1 MKLRLIVLVLSLLAF
16 LSAATGGYLY
26 YVSLKKSAFAE
37 AERQAVNRVEIIQK
51 NLTAF
56 LAENVRPVRVLAGMP
71 VLAEMLTAE
80 DVPAGA
86 AETLLDRFQQA
97 LGVDVCYLMNRQG
110 VTVASSN
117 RHESDS
123 FVGKNF
129 AFRPYFQRAIAGHPA
144 SYLALGVTSGKR
156 GVYSSH
162 PVVDSGGK
170 IVGVVVIKASLAQVE
185 KELGSE
191 NNEIVLVTDPHGLV
205 FIANQPQW
213 LYHLLWKCTAREK
226 AILLDSLQFG
236 RGPWPWMGI
245 TPKGKKFAV
254 DGRGKTYLLH
264 RMALDGY
271 PGWEVVHLRSLKAI
285 SRIVSDPLVRVTGPT
300 VLTLCVLVGLSVFF
314 LYRKANQEIIQRKTV
329 EQALRESEERYRTI
343 YHHTPAMLHS
353 INAEGCLVSV
363 SDHWLEALGYERE
376 EVVGRPLADFLS
388 PKSRRYALE
397 QVIPEFFKSGYCK
410 DIPYQFVKKDG
421 RSMDVLLSAIG
432 DRNQGGEITR
442 SLAVSI
448 DITERKR
455 AEEELQKAKE
465 ELSRYS
471 HDLERQVKKR
481 TGEIAGILK
490 YTPAVVYIK
499 DRDGRYLLV
508 NSRYE
513 ELFGVKNEEVRGQT
527 DYDVLP
533 REVADQFRTHDRQV
547 LDQRRPVQVVERIS
561 QDDGLHTYLST
572 KFPVYDE
579 TGVSSGVCGIATDI
593 TELKKAQDQLRR
605 LSASIMAGQEKER
618 SAIARG
624 LHDELGQMLTA
635 FRLDTVWLEERL
647 RQKDPQ
653 AAQRALAM
661 SGLIDKTIDEVR
673 SIALRLRPGI
683 LDDLG
688 LVDALEWY
696 AADFER
702 RTGIA
707 CAFKRDEIPPISG
720 ELATAAYRI
729 AQEAL
734 TNVARHADADQATLA
749 LSLYEGVLT
758 LTIHDDGRGFEP
770 RDLSESKGLGV
781 AGMRERAVLVGGL
794 LEVKS
799 KPDQGTMIIFTAM
812 HPQVEKR
819 LS

>member
-1 MKLRLIVLVLSLLAF
+1 MKLRLIFLVLSLLAF

-51 NLTAF
+51 NLSAF

-71 VLAEMLTAE
+71 ALAEILSTE
-80 DVPAGA
+80 DHNTVAVEA
-86 AETLLDRFQQA
+86 LLDRFNQA
-97 LGVDVCYLMNRQG
+97 LGADVCYLMNRQG

-117 RHESDS
+117 RDESDS

-129 AFRPYFQRAIAGHPA
+129 AFRPYFQQAVTGHPA
-144 SYLALGVTSGKR
+144 TYLALGVTSGKR
-156 GVYSSH
+156 GAYSSH
-162 PVVDSGGK
+162 PVVDSAGK
-170 IVGVVVIKASLAQVE
+170 IVGVAVVKASLAQVE
-185 KELGSE
+185 KELGSGSD
-191 NNEIVLVTDPHGLV
+191 EIVLVIDPHGLV

-213 LYHLLWKCTAREK
+213 LYHFLWKRSAGEK
-226 AILLDSLQFG
+226 ATLLDSLQFG
-236 RGPWPWMGI
+236 RGPWPWMGMS
-245 TPKGKKFAV
+245 PEGEKFAV
-254 DGRGKTYLLH
+254 DGHGETYLLN
-264 RMALDGY
+264 RMNLDHH
-271 PGWEVVHLRSLKAI
+271 PGWQVVHLRSLKAI
-285 SRIVSDPLVRVTGPT
+285 SRIVSDPLLRVTGPT
-300 VLTLCVLVGLSVFF
+300 VLTLCILVALSVFL
-314 LYRKANQEIIQRKTV
+314 LYRKASQEIVQRKTV
-329 EQALRESEERYRTI
+329 EQALRESEERYRSI

-376 EVVGRPLADFLS
+376 KVVGRPLADFLS
-388 PKSRRYALE
+388 SESRRYAVE
-397 QVIPEFFKSGYCK
+397 RVIPEFFNSGYCK
-410 DIPYQFVKKDG
+410 DIAYQFVKKDG
-421 RSMDVLLSAIG
+421 RTMDVLLSAIG
-432 DRNQGGEITR
+432 DRNQDGKVTR

-455 AEEELQKAKE
+455 AEEGLQKAKE

-471 HDLERQVKKR
+471 RDLERQVKKR
-481 TGEIAGILK
+481 TEEIAGILK

-508 NSRYE
+508 NTRYE

-547 LDQRRPVQVVERIS
+547 LNQGHPAQMVERIL
-561 QDDGLHTYLST
+561 QDDGLHTYLSI

-579 TGVSSGVCGIATDI
+579 TGAPSGVCGIATDI

-605 LSASIMAGQEKER
+605 LSGSIMASQEKER

-624 LHDELGQMLTA
+624 LHDELGQVLTA

-647 RQKDPQ
+647 RQTDPL
-653 AAQRALAM
+653 AAQRASAM
-661 SGLIDKTIDEVR
+661 SGLIDQTIDEVR

-702 RTGIA
+702 RVGIA
-707 CAFKRDEIPPISG
+707 CAFKRDEISPIAG

-749 LSLYEGVLT
+749 LSIHEGVLT
-758 LTIHDDGRGFEP
+758 LTIHDDGRGFDL

-781 AGMRERAVLVGGL
+781 AGMRERAALIGGM

-799 KPDQGTMIIFTAM
+799 EPGRGTRIIFTVR
-812 HPQVEKR
+812 HTQEG
-819 LS
+819 

>member
-1 MKLRLIVLVLSLLAF
+1 MKLRLIFLVLSLLAF

-26 YVSLKKSAFAE
+26 YVSLKQSAFAE

-51 NLTAF
+51 NLSAF

-71 VLAEMLTAE
+71 ALVERLTIE
-80 DVPAGA
+80 NNQPGA
-86 AETLLDRFQQA
+86 VEILLDRFQQA
-97 LGVDVCYLMNRQG
+97 LGADVCYLMNRQG
-110 VTVASSN
+110 ETVASSN
-117 RHESDS
+117 RDDPDS

-129 AFRPYFQRAIAGHPA
+129 SFRPYFQQAIAGHPA
-144 SYLALGVTSGKR
+144 TYLALGVTSGRR
-156 GVYSSH
+156 GAYSSH
-162 PVVDSGGK
+162 PVVDATGR
-170 IVGVVVIKASLAQVE
+170 IVGVAVVKASLEQVE
-185 KELGSE
+185 KELGSGSDE
-191 NNEIVLVTDPHGLV
+191 LVLVTDPHGLV

-213 LYHLLWKCTAREK
+213 LYHLLWKPAAGEQEK
-226 AILLDSLQFG
+226 LVASLQFG
-236 RGPWPWMGI
+236 RGPWPWMGMS
-245 TPKGKKFAV
+245 TEGEQFAV
-254 DGRGKTYLLH
+254 DARGERYLIH
-264 RMALDGY
+264 QMALDRH
-271 PGWEVVHLRSLKAI
+271 PGWQVVHLRSLKAI

-314 LYRKANQEIIQRKTV
+314 LYRKASQEIVQRRTV

-363 SDHWLEALGYERE
+363 SDHWLEVLGYERE

-388 PKSRRYALE
+388 PESRRYAVE
-397 QVIPEFFKSGYCK
+397 QVIPEFFKTGYCK
-410 DIPYQFVKKDG
+410 DISYRFVKKDG
-421 RSMDVLLSAIG
+421 RTMDVLLSAIG
-432 DRNQGGEITR
+432 DRKQENKITR

-455 AEEELQKAKE
+455 AEEALQKAKE
-465 ELSRYS
+465 DLSRYS
-471 HDLERQVKKR
+471 RDLERQVKKR
-481 TGEIAGILK
+481 TEEIVSILK

-513 ELFGVKNEEVRGQT
+513 ELFGVKNEEVRGRT
-527 DYDVLP
+527 DDDVLP
-533 REVADQFRTHDRQV
+533 REAADQFRAHDRQV
-547 LDQRRPVQVVERIS
+547 LDQGHPAQMVERIS
-561 QDDGLHTYLST
+561 QDDGLHTYLSI

-579 TGVSSGVCGIATDI
+579 AGEVSGVCGIATDI
-593 TELKKAQDQLRR
+593 TELKKTQDQLRR
-605 LSASIMAGQEKER
+605 LSGSIMASQEKER

-624 LHDELGQMLTA
+624 LHDELGQVLTA

-647 RQKDPQ
+647 REIDPP
-653 AAQRALAM
+653 AARRAAAM
-661 SGLIDKTIDEVR
+661 SGLIDQTIDEVR

-707 CAFKRDEIPPISG
+707 CAFKRDDLPPIDG

-734 TNVARHADADQATLA
+734 TNVARHAAADQATLILTAHEKMLA
-749 LSLYEGVLT
+749 LK
-758 LTIHDDGRGFEP
+758 IRDNGRGFNLN
-770 RDLSESKGLGV
+770 DLSESKGLGV
-781 AGMRERAVLVGGL
+781 AGMRERAALVNGV
-794 LEVKS
+794 LEVNS
-799 KPDQGTMIIFTAM
+799 APGQGTEISFTVKFM
-812 HPQVEKR
+812 QEG
-819 LS
+819 

>member
-1 MKLRLIVLVLSLLAF
+1 MKLRLIFLVLSLLAF

-26 YVSLKKSAFAE
+26 YVSLKQSAFAE
-37 AERQAVNRVEIIQK
+37 AERQAASRVEIIQK
-51 NLTAF
+51 NLSAF

-71 VLAEMLTAE
+71 ELAARLTAV
-80 DVPAGA
+80 DDRPGA
-86 AETLLDRFQQA
+86 VEILLDRFKQD
-97 LGVDVCYLMNRQG
+97 LGADVCYLMDRRGN
-110 VTVASSN
+110 TVASSN
-117 RHESDS
+117 RHAPDS

-129 AFRPYFQRAIAGHPA
+129 SFRPYFRQAIAGRPA
-144 SYLALGVTSGKR
+144 TYLALGVTSGRR
-156 GVYSSH
+156 GAYSSH
-162 PVVDSGGK
+162 PVADTAGR
-170 IVGVVVIKASLAQVE
+170 IVGVAVVKASLEQVE
-185 KELGSE
+185 KELGSGSDE
-191 NNEIVLVTDPHGLV
+191 LVLVTDPHGLV

-213 LYHLLWKCTAREK
+213 LYHLLWKPAPGEREK
-226 AILLDSLQFG
+226 LAASLQFG
-236 RGPWPWMGI
+236 RGPWPWMGMS
-245 TPKGKKFAV
+245 PEGEQFAV
-254 DGRGKTYLLH
+254 DARGERFLIH
-264 RMALDGY
+264 RMALDRH
-271 PGWEVVHLRSLKAI
+271 PGWQVVHLRSLKAI

-314 LYRKANQEIIQRKTV
+314 LYRKASQEIVQRRTV

-363 SDHWLEALGYERE
+363 SDHWLEVLGYERE
-376 EVVGRPLADFLS
+376 EVVGRPLTDFLS
-388 PKSRRYALE
+388 PESRRYAVE

-410 DIPYQFVKKDG
+410 DIPYRFVKKDG
-421 RSMDVLLSAIG
+421 GTMDVLLSAIG
-432 DRNQGGEITR
+432 DRNQENRITR

-455 AEEELQKAKE
+455 AEEALQRAKE
-465 ELSRYS
+465 DLSRYS
-471 HDLERQVKKR
+471 RDLERQVKKR
-481 TGEIAGILK
+481 TEEIVSILK

-499 DRDGRYLLV
+499 DREGRYLLV

-513 ELFGVKNEEVRGQT
+513 ELFGVRNEEVRGQT

-533 REVADQFRTHDRQV
+533 REAADQFRAHDRQV
-547 LDQRRPVQVVERIS
+547 LEQGHPAQMVERIS
-561 QDDGLHTYLST
+561 QDDGLHTYLSI

-579 TGVSSGVCGIATDI
+579 AGEVSGVCGIATDI

-605 LSASIMAGQEKER
+605 LSGSIMASQEKER

-624 LHDELGQMLTA
+624 LHDELGQVLTA

-647 RQKDPQ
+647 REIDPP
-653 AAQRALAM
+653 AARRAAAM
-661 SGLIDKTIDEVR
+661 SGLIDQTIDEVR

-707 CAFKRDEIPPISG
+707 CAFKRDDLPPIDG

-734 TNVARHADADQATLA
+734 TNVARHADADQATLVLA
-749 LSLYEGVLT
+749 IHEGMMILK
-758 LTIHDDGRGFEP
+758 IRDNGRGFNLS
-770 RDLSESKGLGV
+770 DLAESKGLGV
-781 AGMRERAVLVGGL
+781 AGMRERAVLVDGL

-799 KPDQGTMIIFTAM
+799 APGRGTEIVFTVKFAR
-812 HPQVEKR
+812 KG
-819 LS
+819 